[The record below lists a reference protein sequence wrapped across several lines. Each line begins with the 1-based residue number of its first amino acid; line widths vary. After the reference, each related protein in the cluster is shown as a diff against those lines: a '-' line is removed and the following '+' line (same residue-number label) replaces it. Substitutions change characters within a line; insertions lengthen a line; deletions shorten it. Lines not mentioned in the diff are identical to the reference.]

1 MLYLL
6 INNLSQNKIDFVLP
20 SDKTDEIAYETEPNS
35 EDKSYANNGVLF
47 RINFDFLNHKYYIKD
62 MGYGFGT
69 YIKVDNTT
77 IQENTIINIGDT
89 FMIFS
94 YKIFLNFE
102 NEKKI
107 NDREILLL
115 KIYNIKGEFE
125 PILLGNDKE
134 LYTIGRAKD
143 ADITINDIMLSRI
156 NCFVYFKNGFWKI
169 QDGNQNGEYSTNGT
183 WIYAFE
189 DMEIFDNMA
198 FKSNKFNFCCKLTNN
213 NL

>member
-1 MLYLL
+1 
-6 INNLSQNKIDFVLP
+6 
-20 SDKTDEIAYETEPNS
+20 
-35 EDKSYANNGVLF
+35 
-47 RINFDFLNHKYYIKD
+47 

-69 YIKVDNTT
+69 YIKIDNIT

-94 YKIFLNFE
+94 YKLYLNYE
-102 NEKKI
+102 NDKKI
-107 NDREILLL
+107 NDNKILIL
-115 KIYNIKGEFE
+115 KIYNNKGEFE

-143 ADITINDIMLSRI
+143 ADIPINDVMLSRI
-156 NCFVYFKNGFWKI
+156 NCFIYYKKGIWRI

-189 DMEIFDNMA
+189 DMEIVDNMI
-198 FKSNKFNFCCKLTNN
+198 FKSNKFNFCCKFSN
-213 NL
+213 NLKIKKF

>member
-1 MLYLL
+1 
-6 INNLSQNKIDFVLP
+6 
-20 SDKTDEIAYETEPNS
+20 
-35 EDKSYANNGVLF
+35 
-47 RINFDFLNHKYYIKD
+47 

-69 YIKVDNTT
+69 YIKIDNIT

-94 YKIFLNFE
+94 YKLYLNYE
-102 NEKKI
+102 NDKKI
-107 NDREILLL
+107 NDHKILFL
-115 KIYNIKGEFE
+115 KIYNNKGEFE

-143 ADITINDIMLSRI
+143 ADIPINDVMLSRI
-156 NCFVYFKNGFWKI
+156 NCFIYYKNGIWRI

-189 DMEIFDNMA
+189 DMEIVDNMI
-198 FKSNKFNFCCKLTNN
+198 FKSNKFNFCCKFSN
-213 NL
+213 NLKIKKF